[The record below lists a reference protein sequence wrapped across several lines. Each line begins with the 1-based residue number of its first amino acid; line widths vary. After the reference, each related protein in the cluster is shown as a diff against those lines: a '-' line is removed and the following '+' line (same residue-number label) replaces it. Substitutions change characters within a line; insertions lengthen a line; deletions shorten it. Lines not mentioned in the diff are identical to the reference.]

1 MNVNVNVHLPD
12 RYVFQYS
19 AQAMK
24 KQALLFIFLS
34 VVSAT
39 LISCT
44 KSEWRTNRPN
54 IIFLMLDTVRA
65 DHLSGYGYER
75 QTSPVLDAFAKE
87 NLKAAF
93 AIAAAPWT
101 PASVASM
108 FTGLYPTSHRMMP
121 PNDRDLARHGLTR
134 VSDEL
139 ELLPERLK
147 AAGYITAGVSP
158 NPWITKQFGFTQ
170 GFDQFHFIERQP
182 ANKITESG
190 REIID
195 TWQKNKPNQPFFLYL
210 HFLDPHDPYTPT
222 GEFATK
228 FSGPLKNSPFSYS
241 KVMQDNIDLYD
252 GEISFLDTEL
262 GKFFD
267 YLKSNKLYEETFIV
281 IVSDHGEQFME
292 HGDERH
298 GWKLFNE
305 EVHIPMFLKT
315 GRAVDQGRVINETV
329 STVDL
334 LPTLLARIGLK
345 KPQELP
351 GVSLFDD
358 QALKNRRGV
367 LSEIRKKYDM
377 KSVTDVPGNR
387 LIMDVAF
394 DEREPD
400 PRRSL
405 EAWVAPRMVGL
416 FDTRN
421 DYACMKPVQNRGVEA
436 RLRGTFG
443 EIHTTALKA
452 LVAPLTSGEEIKDET
467 LEQLKSLGYLQ

>member
-12 RYVFQYS
+12 GYFFQYS
-19 AQAMK
+19 TQAMK

-139 ELLPERLK
+139 ELLPERVK

-170 GFDQFHFIERQP
+170 GFDEFHFIERQP

-252 GEISFLDTEL
+252 GEIAFLDTEL

-387 LIMDVAF
+387 LIMDVPF
-394 DEREPD
+394 DERDPD
-400 PRRSL
+400 PRKSL
-405 EAWVAPRMVGL
+405 EAWVAPRVVGL
-416 FDTRN
+416 FDTLN